1 MGYDLSVCAGSL
13 AFGQTSFAFG
23 KATLRSQLPWEGS
36 QVGYDGS
43 RQQHFLFPL
52 PDSFPSFLTL
62 RSP

>member
-13 AFGQTSFAFG
+13 AFGQPSFAFG

-52 PDSFPSFLTL
+52 PD
-62 RSP
+62 